1 MSKVTTKNCNFIRE
15 AKNVHST
22 QTSKELPQPNI
33 NTHTGLHECSCAFND
48 NGEKY
53 IPVGTPNAIKSLGST
68 IQIESLK
75 QALINLMENLTQ
87 TMSEDSFPSA
97 DQKINAVRASLQEM
111 EEAASKV

>member
-15 AKNVHST
+15 VQNVHST

-33 NTHTGLHECSCAFND
+33 KTHRLQECSRASSD
-48 NGEKY
+48 NGAKD
-53 IPVGTPNAIKSLGST
+53 IPVGTPNAITSLGST

-111 EEAASKV
+111 EEAATKV